1 MEDGIAVVVGEAER
15 IFRFEQQVM
24 EELRAQRVC
33 TALVSSPT
41 VVASSHIG
49 GNEQGRDSIASTEIG
64 GTSQ

>member
-1 MEDGIAVVVGEAER
+1 MDEGIEVMVEKTKQV
-15 IFRFEQQVM
+15 FRFEQQLM